1 MREKLLRNQE
11 KDKDRNSRQDMFCKK
26 RILQNFAKFTEK

>member
-11 KDKDRNSRQDMFCKK
+11 DDKDRNSRQDMFCKK
-26 RILQNFAKFTEK
+26 RILQNFELTGK